1 MFFSEREVKHLQL
14 NEVQG
19 PVKLEPV
26 STPATPVTPHFTIN
40 NPVSPAPSMKSYI
53 SQNSYAPASSD
64 HQPHLNDFETQYTD
78 NNTIHQYIPPQ
89 QQQTIHAT
97 TADFTSDPN
106 YYDPAYYP
114 YAASVNDANMLRPT
128 FSASSNSCSSSEGEQ
143 QIPVHHISLNDG
155 NPLSVNMQPQS
166 NHHQYHEIHHH
177 TSDHFSLT
185 CYNDSP
191 GNVNNGN
198 DHSGTQQFASV
209 IVEAPSAYHQHQLHH
224 DEFVH

>member
-1 MFFSEREVKHLQL
+1 MFSEREVKHLQL

-19 PVKLEPV
+19 PVKLEPI

-40 NPVSPAPSMKSYI
+40 NPVSPAPSIKSYI
-53 SQNSYAPASSD
+53 SQNSYPPASE
-64 HQPHLNDFETQYTD
+64 HQPHLTEFETQYTD

-89 QQQTIHAT
+89 QTIHAT
-97 TADFTSDPN
+97 TADFTSDQN
-106 YYDPAYYP
+106 YYDPSYYP
-114 YAASVNDANMLRPT
+114 YTASVNDPNMLRPT

-155 NPLSVNMQPQS
+155 TALNIQPQQTHQ
-166 NHHQYHEIHHH
+166 HHNQYHETHH

-185 CYNDSP
+185 CYNESP
-191 GNVNNGN
+191 GHNGNN
-198 DHSGTQQFASV
+198 DHSATQQFASV
-209 IVEAPSAYHQHQLHH
+209 IVEAPSTYHHQHQQMH

>member
-1 MFFSEREVKHLQL
+1 MFSEREVKHLQL

-40 NPVSPAPSMKSYI
+40 NPVSPAPSMKSYM
-53 SQNSYAPASSD
+53 SQNSYPPTSD

-78 NNTIHQYIPPQ
+78 NNTMHQYIPPQ

-106 YYDPAYYP
+106 YYDPSYYP
-114 YAASVNDANMLRPT
+114 YTASVNDPNMLRPT
-128 FSASSNSCSSSEGEQ
+128 FSASSNSCSSSEGEHL
-143 QIPVHHISLNDG
+143 IPVHHISLNDG
-155 NPLSVNMQPQS
+155 NTINMQQQTS
-166 NHHQYHEIHHH
+166 NHHQYHEIHHS
-177 TSDHFSLT
+177 SDHFSLT

-198 DHSGTQQFASV
+198 DHSGSQQFASV